1 MLAEL
6 TCLASKSER
15 RTTKVRVTTGEMSVD
30 ARAAEV
36 MACHLSVATARRV
49 PLLEGPR
56 GKA

>member
-36 MACHLSVATARRV
+36 VDVDEIRTQSRCLRR
-49 PLLEGPR
+49 LRNL
-56 GKA
+56 